1 MKRSATASVSHL
13 VLIAV
18 LLLVAILL
26 PRAVT
31 SSLPS
36 STTTTTTTTTL
47 RRTNE
52 TTRKQKR
59 LRSACR
65 LFVWDG
71 MSSTRYHVCKRLL
84 RDNVYEGLGGKKVST
99 YVCTYFL
106 QQRWWWWWWWSIP
119 ALSRFARCM
128 RAYAHTLHT
137 LRLYGSARREFSPIL
152 QDVFPSPRGVLVL
165 VMVMVM
171 VMVMVLMMT
180 MTMTMKMKM
189 MMGGSLYA

>member
-36 STTTTTTTTTL
+36 STTTTTTL

-165 VMVMVM
+165 LL
-171 VMVMVLMMT
+171 VL
-180 MTMTMKMKM
+180 TMTMKMTMKM